1 MELTEDHMSL
11 TREEYAL
18 AERAKTDDAAFS
30 LLYERY
36 FPKIYA
42 YIFRRL
48 GNREQTEDVV
58 SVTFEKVF
66 LHLDK
71 FKPGGGGTFQ
81 AWVYRIATNAVIDY
95 IRKEKHTISMAPED
109 LPEEIHPTTG
119 LDATH
124 EMIKLEDSEAVQRVI
139 KKLPQRYQE
148 VIQLKY
154 FSELSNIEVA
164 EVLQI
169 SANNTGVL
177 LSRALKQFSQLYTSS
192 EKQ

>member
-1 MELTEDHMSL
+1 MEDNEGHMSL
-11 TREEYAL
+11 TREEYQL

-48 GNREQTEDVV
+48 GDRDMTEDVV

-66 LHLDK
+66 LHLEK

-81 AWVYRIATNAVIDY
+81 AWVYRIASNAVIDHV
-95 IRKEKHTISMAPED
+95 RKEKHTVPVDPQE
-109 LPEEIHPTTG
+109 LPEEIHPQTDG
-119 LDATH
+119 VHD
-124 EMIKLEDSEAVQRVI
+124 MIKLEDSEAVHRAI
-139 KKLPQRYQE
+139 KKLPDRYQE

-164 EVLQI
+164 EVLNL
-169 SANNTGVL
+169 SPNNVGVL
-177 LSRALKQFSQLYTSS
+177 LSRALKKFHESYTTS
-192 EKQ
+192 EKV